1 MKFERASTYNF
12 GATKLN
18 RRRVSGATPDKC
30 RCGITTAML
39 AGTATFHSPAGNPGQ
54 AKKELIARPGH
65 GITAWHG
72 TPRR

>member
-39 AGTATFHSPAGNPGQ
+39 AGTVHGVRPIGRTFCHRL
-54 AKKELIARPGH
+54 K
-65 GITAWHG
+65 
-72 TPRR
+72 